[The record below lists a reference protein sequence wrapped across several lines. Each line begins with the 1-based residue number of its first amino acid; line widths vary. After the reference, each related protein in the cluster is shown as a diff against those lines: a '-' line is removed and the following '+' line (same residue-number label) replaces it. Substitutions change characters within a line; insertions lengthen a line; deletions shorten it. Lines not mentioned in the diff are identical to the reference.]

1 MAYKFMLT
9 HFIEFRQDLY
19 DFFPFRKDS
28 LINLIDSLAGNHNTT
43 SVVRLSLEPAYPR
56 SYSTINKAI
65 DNVFGSHSPKELT
78 RVLQKNLPSC
88 QILVT
93 DVVPI
98 QRLFAETLEE
108 RCFIH
113 KSSSIKGQKPITIGH
128 NYSLVC
134 ALASEERWVL
144 PLSVER
150 VKPID
155 VRTLVG
161 IEQLEEILKN
171 STQKWIHA
179 ADTDYSGGKV
189 LKRLANLPCTS
200 LIRMRSNRVLYF
212 PANKTRK
219 KRFRRPKIY
228 GKKFYF
234 KHPCKAHEEII
245 IPHKDG
251 YFKIERWNNLLVRDI
266 QVQIDAV
273 RIRLYKKNNRP
284 VFKHPL
290 WLAVVGQRDIN
301 TKDIPNT
308 YNRRFDIEHFLRFGK
323 QKLLLNSFQTPKVD
337 SEENWIWVAMLA
349 QWMLYFAKE
358 YAAYHP
364 LPWERKGRDLLTPSL
379 VQREYSRIIKDFAQH
394 THFPKRRGNS
404 NGRLPGTK
412 LPKRK
417 RYKIIKKRKFK
428 QNKARAP
435 PKTVKKHVK
444 TI

>member
-1 MAYKFMLT
+1 MLN

-19 DFFPFRKDS
+19 RFFSFRKDS
-28 LINLIDSLAGNHNTT
+28 MINLIDSLAGNHNTT

-65 DNVFGSHSPKELT
+65 DNVFQSHSQKELT
-78 RVLQKNLPSC
+78 RLLQKNLPPC
-88 QILVT
+88 QFLVT
-93 DVVPI
+93 DVTPVH
-98 QRLFAETLEE
+98 RLFAETLEE

-113 KSSSIKGQKPITIGH
+113 KASSIKCQRPITIGH

-134 ALASEERWVL
+134 ALASEEKWVL

-150 VKPID
+150 VKPAD

-161 IEQLEEILKN
+161 VEQLEEILRN
-171 STQKWIHA
+171 SAQKWIHT
-179 ADTDYSGGKV
+179 ADTDYSGREV
-189 LKRLANLPCTS
+189 LKRLSNLSCTS

-212 PANKTRK
+212 PAHQSS
-219 KRFRRPKIY
+219 KRCGRPKIY

-234 KHPCKAHEEII
+234 KHPCKACEEIFI
-245 IPHKDG
+245 DHKDG
-251 YFKIERWNNLLVRDI
+251 YLKVERWNNLFIRGI
-266 QVQIDAV
+266 QVQSDVV
-273 RIRLYKKNNRP
+273 RIRLYKKNHRP
-284 VFKHPL
+284 VFKHPI
-290 WLAVVGQRDIN
+290 WLAIVGQRDIN
-301 TKDIPNT
+301 TRDVPNV
-308 YNRRFDIEHFLRFGK
+308 YKRRFDVEHFLRFGK
-323 QKLLLNSFQTPKVD
+323 RKLLLNSFQTPKVE
-337 SEENWIWVAMLA
+337 SEENWIWVTMLA

-364 LPWERKGRDLLTPSL
+364 LPWEKKGRDLLTPCL

-394 THFPKRRGNS
+394 IHFPKRRGNS

-417 RYKIIKKRKFK
+417 RYKIVKKWEFK
-428 QNKARAP
+428 RDKARAP
-435 PKTVKKHVK
+435 PKMAKNHVK